1 MTARPDRSAM
11 RARNG
16 VSVTEPARQACMG
29 RPFVANAARISKKS
43 GELTQ
48 VKDFPAAGV
57 ILKECGGDSAIGK
70 AVPRS
75 RITRRST

>member
-16 VSVTEPARQACMG
+16 VSVAVPPREACMG
-29 RPFVANAARISKKS
+29 RWFVANAATISKKS

-48 VKDFPAAGV
+48 VKDSPAAGA
-57 ILKECGGDSAIGK
+57 IMEECGDDSVIGK
-70 AVPRS
+70 AVPRG